1 MIGKKSLVYVEV
13 EQDYCGLNYG
23 DFPCAAGAVN
33 YPFRDSNNGWTPVRA
48 TLTTNS
54 EYSTFT
60 PTDNDPIIQSA
71 AALTINGAE
80 NVIVSIDLIMTT
92 APTTWQGTLYYSTAG
107 HVFSG
112 LFYKNFPQP
121 VLNQRTKIRIDMS
134 TLTAG
139 GTDWIENTI
148 TRLRFDLGN
157 SNDGVFRIY
166 SISVHPAS
174 KCFNTRK
181 TCQDI
186 TNFSSEPVV
195 LRFGMDT
202 NYLPLD
208 IECIP
213 SIVDWSVS
221 PAIISLGEDLGL
233 RAEMRVTLKDH
244 PWSDTGPGG
253 DKYLTERPYNPFD
266 LGTFWGKWRARVQ
279 FIRGRSIRLIIGYEG
294 QTLEEMEKR
303 HFVVDSFDGPTPE
316 GTFTIVAKDP
326 IKELDD
332 DRAQAPKP
340 TNGFLISDITD
351 SAGSFTLAPT
361 GIGDAE
367 YPASGYINIGGAEI
381 CEFTRSGNTV
391 TLTARGQLGTT
402 AVAHSAQDRAQVVL
416 YYPGTDP
423 ADIIYDLMVN
433 YAGIN
438 PNFINLEDWQFE
450 TSSFLRRVFSTVIP
464 DPTGVKK
471 LITELVQQAALSI
484 WWNEVDQKIR
494 LRVLRNIELNA
505 EEIGPD
511 IIQRGTFRTQEQPD
525 KRVSQVWIYY
535 GQSNPLSRL
544 EEEKNYR
551 SLAITIDS
559 TAELDYGSS
568 AIRKIF
574 SRWIASGGRIV
585 ATRVGDIVLGR
596 YRDPPRRFNFSLLR
610 DVKNI
615 TAGQGY
621 RVQWWTI
628 QDATGALSNAPIQ
641 ITRLNPQAGEFVLE
655 AEEQLYKIIDPEDLE
670 NRTIIFDAAITDVN
684 LRTVH
689 DQLYPAPVDGE
700 AITVRCYIE
709 VNVNVGASTS
719 TNAAFNVG
727 DWPSSVTIEVYNNGR
742 IQGAGGKGG
751 NAATTPTRG
760 QDGQAGGLALY
771 SRKAFILDNLNGKIY
786 GGGGG
791 GAGGGIKESGKLG
804 GGGGGGAGFVAGAGG
819 FGTNSGGSTNGSP
832 GTLDAGGAGGTST
845 SLAWPG
851 GAGGGIATKGAN
863 AGGGAVGGAA
873 GGGIDGDS
881 YITFTALGD
890 VRGTR
895 IN

>member
-1 MIGKKSLVYVEV
+1 MTSKKSLVYVEV
-13 EQDYCGLNYG
+13 EQDYCGLSYG
-23 DFPCAAGAVN
+23 VAPCTA
-33 YPFRDSNNGWTPVRA
+33 
-48 TLTTNS
+48 
-54 EYSTFT
+54 
-60 PTDNDPIIQSA
+60 
-71 AALTINGAE
+71 
-80 NVIVSIDLIMTT
+80 SI
-92 APTTWQGTLYYSTAG
+92 PTTGA
-107 HVFSG
+107 
-112 LFYKNFPQP
+112 
-121 VLNQRTKIRIDMS
+121 
-134 TLTAG
+134 A
-139 GTDWIENTI
+139 
-148 TRLRFDLGN
+148 
-157 SNDGVFRIY
+157 
-166 SISVHPAS
+166 

-186 TNFSSEPVV
+186 DNFSSAPVV
-195 LRFGMDT
+195 LRFGIDVD
-202 NYLPLD
+202 YLPQD
-208 IECIP
+208 IKCIP
-213 SIVDWSVS
+213 SIADWSVS

-253 DKYLTERPYNPFD
+253 DKYVSERPYDPFS

-279 FIRGRSIRLIIGYEG
+279 FIRGRAIRLIIGYEG
-294 QTLEEMEKR
+294 QTLEEMETR
-303 HFVVDSFDGPTPE
+303 HFVVESFDGPTPE
-316 GTFTIVAKDP
+316 GTFTIIAKDP
-326 IKELDD
+326 IKSLDD
-332 DRAQAPKP
+332 DRAQAPAA

-351 SAGSFTLAPT
+351 TATSFILAPT

-367 YPASGYINIGGAEI
+367 YSASGYINIGGAEI
-381 CEFTRSGNTV
+381 CSFTRSGNTM

-402 AVAHSAQDRAQVVL
+402 AVSHSAQDRAQIVL

-433 YAGIN
+433 YAGVD
-438 PNFINLEDWQFE
+438 PAFINLEDWQFE

-471 LITELVQQAALSI
+471 LITELIQQAALSI
-484 WWNEVDQKIR
+484 WWDEVEQRIR

-505 EEIGPD
+505 EQIGPD
-511 IIQRGTFRTQEQPD
+511 IIQRGTFKTQEQPD
-525 KRVSQVWIYY
+525 KRVSQVWIFY

-551 SLAITIDS
+551 SLAITIDT
-559 TAELDYGSS
+559 TAEADYGSS

-610 DVKNI
+610 DIKSI

-621 RVQWWTI
+621 RVKWWTL
-628 QDATGALSNAPIQ
+628 QDETGALTNAPIQ
-641 ITRLNPQAGEFVLE
+641 ITRLNPESGQFVME

-670 NRTIIFDAAITDVN
+670 NRTIIFDAAIVDVN
-684 LRTVH
+684 LRTIH
-689 DQLYPAPVDGE
+689 DQLYPAPVDGVP
-700 AITVRCYIE
+700 ITVRCYIE
-709 VNVNVGASTS
+709 TNVNVGASTS
-719 TNAAFNVG
+719 ANAAFNVG
-727 DWPSSVTIEVYNNGR
+727 TWPAAVTVEVYNNGR

-751 NAATTPTRG
+751 NARLSGTGAG
-760 QDGQAGGLALY
+760 SNGQAGGLALY
-771 SRKAFILDNLNGKIY
+771 SRKAFTLDNLNGKIY

-791 GAGGGIKESGKLG
+791 GAGGGVKESGKFG
-804 GGGGGGAGFVAGAGG
+804 GGGGGGAGFVGAVGG
-819 FGTNSGGSTNGSP
+819 QGTNNSTSTNGKP
-832 GTLDAGGAGGTST
+832 GTLDAGGTGGTST

-851 GAGGGIATKGAN
+851 GNGGGIATKGSN

-881 YITFTALGD
+881 YITFTATGD
-890 VRGTR
+890 IRGTR

>member
-33 YPFRDSNNGWTPVRA
+33 YPFRSSNNGWA
-48 TLTTNS
+48 TVNATITTGTD
-54 EYSTFT
+54 YSTFT
-60 PTDNDPIIQSA
+60 ATAAQARLVSS

-80 NVIVSIDLIMTT
+80 NSVVSIDVMMTT
-92 APTTWQGTLYYSTAG
+92 APASWTGLVYFETAG
-107 HVFSG
+107 HGFTGS
-112 LFYKNFPQP
+112 FYKSFPQP
-121 VLNQRTKIRIDMS
+121 VLNQRTKIRVDMS
-134 TLTAG
+134 ALTVG
-139 GTDWIENTI
+139 GSDWVDNII
-148 TRLRFDLGN
+148 TRLRIDFGATN
-157 SNDGVFRIY
+157 GVFRIY
-166 SISVHPAS
+166 SISVHPS
-174 KCFNTRK
+174 KKCFNTRK

-186 TNFSSEPVV
+186 DNFSSEPVV
-195 LRFGMDT
+195 IRFGIDT
-202 NYLPLD
+202 NYLPQD

-213 SIVDWSVS
+213 SIADWSVS

-279 FIRGRSIRLIIGYEG
+279 FIRGRAIRLIIGYEG
-294 QTLEEMEKR
+294 QTLAEMETR
-303 HFVVDSFDGPTPE
+303 HFVIESFDGPTPD

-326 IKELDD
+326 IKALDD
-332 DRAQAPKP
+332 DRAQAPAP
-340 TNGFLISDITD
+340 TNGFLIADITD
-351 SAGSFTLAPT
+351 SAESFTLAPS

-367 YPASGYINIGGAEI
+367 YPASGFINIGGAEI
-381 CEFTRSGNTV
+381 CAFTRSGNTM

-402 AVAHSAQDRAQVVL
+402 AQAHSAQDRAQVVL
-416 YYPGTDP
+416 YYPGNDP

-433 YAGIN
+433 YAGVD
-438 PNFINLEDWQFE
+438 PAFINIEDWQFE
-450 TSSFLRRVFSTVIP
+450 TASFLRRVFSTVIP

-471 LITELVQQAALSI
+471 LITELIQQAALSV
-484 WWNEVDQKIR
+484 WWDDVNQKIR

-511 IIQRGTFRTQEQPD
+511 IIQRSSFKTMEQPD

-559 TAELDYGSS
+559 TAEIDYGSS
-568 AIRKIF
+568 AIKKIF

-585 ATRVGDIVLGR
+585 ANRVGDIVLGR
-596 YRDPPRRFNFSLLR
+596 YRDPPRRFNFTLLR
-610 DVKNI
+610 DIKPI
-615 TAGQGY
+615 IAGQGY
-621 RVQWWTI
+621 RVKWWTI
-628 QDATGALSNAPIQ
+628 QDETGALTNAPIQ
-641 ITRLNPQAGEFVLE
+641 ITRLNPEAGEFVLE

-670 NRTIIFDAAITDVN
+670 NRTIIFDAAILDVN
-684 LRTVH
+684 LRTIH
-689 DQLYPAPVDGE
+689 DQLYPAPVDGVE
-700 AITVRCYIE
+700 ITVRCYIE
-709 VNVNVGASTS
+709 TNVNVGSSTP
-719 TNAAFNVG
+719 TIPAFDVG
-727 DWPSSVTIEVYNNGR
+727 DWPASVTLEIYNNGR
-742 IQGAGGKGG
+742 IQGGGGTGG
-751 NAATTPTRG
+751 DAATSPTRG
-760 QDGQAGGLALY
+760 QDGQAGGLAFY
-771 SRKAFILDNLNGKIY
+771 SRTAITFDNLNGKIY

-791 GAGGGIKESGKLG
+791 GAGGGIKESGKIG

-819 FGTNSGGSTNGSP
+819 RGTNGGESTNGKP
-832 GTLDAGGAGGTST
+832 GTLDTGGAGGTST

-851 GAGGGIATKGAN
+851 GVGGAIATKGAN

-873 GGGIDGDS
+873 GGAIDGDS
-881 YITFTALGD
+881 YITFTAAGD
-890 VRGTR
+890 IIGTR

>member
-1 MIGKKSLVYVEV
+1 MIGKKSLVYVEI
-13 EQDYCGLNYG
+13 EQDYCALNYG
-23 DFPCAAGAVN
+23 VAPCTA
-33 YPFRDSNNGWTPVRA
+33 
-48 TLTTNS
+48 
-54 EYSTFT
+54 
-60 PTDNDPIIQSA
+60 
-71 AALTINGAE
+71 
-80 NVIVSIDLIMTT
+80 SI
-92 APTTWQGTLYYSTAG
+92 PTTGA
-107 HVFSG
+107 
-112 LFYKNFPQP
+112 
-121 VLNQRTKIRIDMS
+121 
-134 TLTAG
+134 A
-139 GTDWIENTI
+139 
-148 TRLRFDLGN
+148 
-157 SNDGVFRIY
+157 
-166 SISVHPAS
+166 

-186 TNFSSEPVV
+186 ANFSSDPVV
-195 LRFGMDT
+195 IRFGIDT
-202 NYLPLD
+202 NYLPQD

-213 SIVDWSVS
+213 SIANWSVS

-253 DKYLTERPYNPFD
+253 DKYVTERPYNPFD

-279 FIRGRSIRLIIGYEG
+279 FIRGRAIRLIIGYEG
-294 QTLEEMEKR
+294 QTLAEMETR
-303 HFVVDSFDGPTPE
+303 HFVIESFDGPTPE
-316 GTFTIVAKDP
+316 GTFTIIAKDP
-326 IKELDD
+326 IKTLDD
-332 DRAQAPKP
+332 DRAQAPEP
-340 TNGFLISDITD
+340 TNGFLVSDITD
-351 SAGSFTLAPT
+351 TATSFTLAPT

-367 YPASGYINIGGAEI
+367 YPASGFINIGGAEI
-381 CEFTRSGNTV
+381 CSFTRSGNTM

-402 AVAHSAQDRAQVVL
+402 AVAHSAQDRAQIVL
-416 YYPGTDP
+416 YYPGNDP
-423 ADIIYDLMVN
+423 ADIIYDLMVD
-433 YAGIN
+433 YAGID
-438 PNFINLEDWQFE
+438 PAFINLEDWQFE

-484 WWNEVDQKIR
+484 WWDDVEQKIR
-494 LRVLRNIELNA
+494 LRVLRNIELNVD
-505 EEIGPD
+505 EIGPD
-511 IIQRGTFRTQEQPD
+511 IIQRGSFKTMEQPD

-559 TAELDYGSS
+559 TAEVDYGSS

-610 DVKNI
+610 DIKPI
-615 TAGQGY
+615 IAGQGY
-621 RVQWWTI
+621 RVKWWTI
-628 QDATGALSNAPIQ
+628 QDETGALTNAPIQ
-641 ITRLNPQAGEFVLE
+641 ITRLNPEAGEFVLE

-670 NRTIIFDAAITDVN
+670 NRTIIFDAAITNVN

-709 VNVNVGASTS
+709 TNVNVGASVATIPAFDVG
-719 TNAAFNVG
+719 TWPAA
-727 DWPSSVTIEVYNNGR
+727 VTVEVYNNGR
-742 IQGAGGKGG
+742 IQGAGGNGG
-751 NAATTPTRG
+751 NAATTPTIG
-760 QDGQAGGLALY
+760 QSGQAGGLALY
-771 SRKAFILDNLNGKIY
+771 SRKAFTLDNLNGKIY

-791 GAGGGIKESGKLG
+791 GAGGGVKENGKLG
-804 GGGGGGAGFVAGAGG
+804 GGGGGGAGFASSVGG
-819 FGTNSGGSTNGSP
+819 KGTLPPDFDGKP
-832 GTLDAGGAGGTST
+832 GTLDSGGAGGPST

-851 GAGGGIATKGAN
+851 GVGGGIAQAGAN

-881 YITFTALGD
+881 YITFTAVGD
-890 VRGTR
+890 IRGTR